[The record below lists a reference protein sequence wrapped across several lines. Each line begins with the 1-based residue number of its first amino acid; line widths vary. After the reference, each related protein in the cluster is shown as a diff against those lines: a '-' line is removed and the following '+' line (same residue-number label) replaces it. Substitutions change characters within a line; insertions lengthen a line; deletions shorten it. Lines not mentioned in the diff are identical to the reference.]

1 MAEKNISFVFS
12 LKGSDKFNTSL
23 KSMNNEMKTLQNGI
37 KQSSNDIISHGKN
50 VETLAQ
56 KYQSIQ
62 KAIDTSKQKVDL
74 FKNQI
79 EKQNSVIE
87 QSKSKLNNLAT
98 EKEKLNKKYDE
109 AVEKYGKE
117 SDEVKDL
124 EQQLGDLNTEYS
136 KVEKTLT
143 SQEKSLE
150 NYEVGLSNAQ
160 TELSNL
166 ETSLS
171 QCGTEL
177 EKQSNKF
184 VQASEDLQKYSD
196 KLKNLGGSLSGA
208 GDTLLKISAP
218 ITAFSGYAIKAS
230 MDFES
235 AMSNVKAIS
244 GATGDDLNRLT
255 DIAKE
260 MGAKTSFSAT
270 ECADALSY
278 MALAGWD
285 TEQMCQGLEPILRLA
300 EGGNLDLATASDL
313 VTDSMSAL
321 GLTTEDLT
329 HYLDVCAQAQR
340 KSNTTADQML
350 EAYIGV
356 GGTLKELNVPM
367 EESATWLGVLANRG
381 IKGSEAGNALSS
393 TLINLTSGAGQAGQ
407 AMEELGISA
416 FDSEG
421 NFIGIEGTLQLL
433 NDALANCT
441 EEQRNTYLA
450 MIGGKSNID
459 TLNALLSGLNEEY
472 GDLKTEIEGAD
483 GALNEVAETMQDNV
497 QGNITKLKSAFEG
510 LGIEVGEKLLPYV
523 TQFIEGL
530 QKLVQWFGDL
540 DEGTQQAIIK
550 TGLFTAGLGAGL
562 KVTGGFVSAIG
573 DICGGLGGLVGKLGS
588 VTSATATISTAT
600 GEAIAS
606 TSTWAGAL
614 GGLSSITLPL
624 IATVGTLGVAIAG
637 VKGYFDTLDKPVTTA
652 KEDLNL
658 FERAVLAINDIQPK
672 TREELEATGLVY
684 KEFGEN
690 FSDSFKEAVEEARVD
705 IAEFNIAL
713 SEINLDGVFTEE
725 EKNNLESR
733 VKTAV
738 DSAISAVDSKTAEMK
753 NSLTELFSTDGILS
767 EEETQIIQW
776 WTTRGD
782 KEKEEATR
790 LQQEINEIEQRAFA
804 EGRALTPEEEQ
815 AIIERY
821 DRIKQIELMAKAT
834 NSDELKYAEIDFQN
848 QIATLDAEGAEKLL
862 MQKFQQ
868 ADELKLQKQNEFE
881 MLRQQAMEG
890 YDQMS
895 EEEKAQADRT
905 VELINEAEQKYLEED
920 RQYRENLVTQA
931 TEGNEELNGVI
942 NKYTG
947 ERLSDADLQAQ
958 KQLEIMKGMYDG
970 MDGITESGMYS
981 LYDKTS
987 GTWHDVMVTVD
998 EATGEVIGTYD
1009 VMTKKVGGYTQE
1021 VCDDLAK
1028 EGQAFMNTGNIGTEA
1043 YKTLTSSTVNSSGQI
1058 VDANGR
1064 VVGSLRD
1071 VKTATDGTRT
1081 GIVNL
1086 NGTPV
1091 AIKVNKDGT
1100 ISVLNDISRTAD
1112 NASRDRYS
1120 VITFEES
1127 GLDWISYK
1135 AQSVMNS
1142 LGGGGGARGEYY
1154 AKGTPYAQGGLATVN
1169 ENGWE
1174 LVDSPDGKDIPMLA
1188 QELQGDMAYLP
1199 QGSRVQTHLNSTA
1212 QMRADI
1218 ETEVSK
1224 QLSRFNNSDL
1234 TEIVK
1239 AIYNEIKN
1247 QEQTNDIIVTNNNS
1261 YNVTTNTEYDEK
1273 RFEQDVETLL
1283 LKDLRRFGKVK
1294 GGK

>member
-12 LKGSDKFNTSL
+12 LKGSDKFNTGL

-37 KQSSNDIISHGKN
+37 KQASNDIVSHGKSIEN
-50 VETLAQ
+50 LSQ
-56 KYQSIQ
+56 KYQAIQ
-62 KAIDTSKQKVDL
+62 KAIDTSKQKVEL

-79 EKQNSVIE
+79 EKQNSTIS
-87 QSKSKLNNLAT
+87 QSKSKLNELAT

-117 SDEVKDL
+117 SDEAKDL
-124 EQQLGDLNTEYS
+124 EQQLNSLNTEYG

-143 SQEKSLE
+143 SQERALE
-150 NYEVGLSNAQ
+150 NYEVGLSNAE

-184 VQASEDLQKYSD
+184 VQASENLEKFGNKLQ
-196 KLKNLGGSLSGA
+196 NIGGSMSSA
-208 GDTLLKISAP
+208 GETLMKISAP
-218 ITAFSGYAIKAS
+218 IVAFSGYAIKAS

-244 GATGDDLNRLT
+244 GATGDDLDRLT
-255 DIAKE
+255 EVAKE

-285 TEQMCQGLEPILRLA
+285 TAQMCEGLEPVLRLA
-300 EGGNLDLATASDL
+300 EGGNLDLARASDL

-321 GLTTEDLT
+321 GLGTEDLT
-329 HYLDVCAQAQR
+329 HYLDICAQAQR
-340 KSNTTADQML
+340 KSNTSADQML
-350 EAYIGV
+350 EAYIAV
-356 GGTLKELNVPM
+356 GGSLKELGVPL
-367 EESATWLGVLANRG
+367 EESASWLGVLANRG

-393 TLINLTSGAGQAGQ
+393 TLINLTSGAGQAGT

-421 NFIGIEGTLQLL
+421 NFIGVEGTLKLL

-450 MIGGKSNID
+450 MIGGKSNVD

-497 QGNITKLKSAFEG
+497 QGNVTKLKSAFEG
-510 LGIEVGEKLLPYV
+510 LGIQVGEKLLPYV

-540 DEGTQQAIIK
+540 DEETQQAIIK

-562 KVTGGFVSAIG
+562 KVTGGFVSSIG
-573 DICGGLGGLVGKLGS
+573 DICGGLSGLVGKLGS
-588 VTSATATISTAT
+588 VTGATATISEVTGTAV
-600 GEAIAS
+600 AS

-614 GGLSSITLPL
+614 GGLSSVALPL
-624 IATVGTLGVAIAG
+624 IATVGALGVGIYAT
-637 VKGYFDTLDKPVTTA
+637 KKYFDTLDKPVTTA

-658 FERAVLAINDIQPK
+658 FEKAVLAINDIQPK

-690 FSDSFKEAVEEARVD
+690 FSDSFKEAVEEARID
-705 IAEFNIAL
+705 MAEFNIAL
-713 SEINLDGVFTEE
+713 SEISLDGVFTEE
-725 EKNNLESR
+725 EKNNLEAR
-733 VKTAV
+733 VKSAV
-738 DSAISAVDSKTAEMK
+738 DGAISAVNSKNEEMK
-753 NSLTELFSTDGILS
+753 NSLTELFNTDGVLS
-767 EEETQIIQW
+767 EEEKQIIQW
-776 WTTRGD
+776 WTQRGD
-782 KEKEEATR
+782 KEKEEVTR
-790 LQQEINEIEQRAFA
+790 LQQEIKEIEERAFI
-804 EGRALTPEEEQ
+804 EGRPLTPEEEQ
-815 AIIERY
+815 AIVDRY
-821 DRIKQIELMAKAT
+821 NQITQIELMAKAT

-848 QIATLDAEGAEKLL
+848 QIATLDAEGAANLL
-862 MQKFQQ
+862 EQKYKE
-868 ADELKLQKQNEFE
+868 ADELLLQKQNEFD
-881 MLRQQAMEG
+881 MLREKAREG
-890 YDQMS
+890 YDQMTD
-895 EEEKAQADRT
+895 EEKAQADKT
-905 VELINEAEQKYLEED
+905 VALIDEAEAKYLEQD
-920 RQYRENLVTQA
+920 RQYRENLYNQVI
-931 TEGNEELNGVI
+931 EGNEELDGVI

-947 ERLSDADLQAQ
+947 KRLSEADQ
-958 KQLEIMKGMYDG
+958 KANEEFEIQKKKYDNINQITEDG
-970 MDGITESGMYS
+970 MTRVYN
-981 LYDKTS
+981 TTT
-987 GTWHDVMVTVD
+987 GTWDDVYVKVDQATKEVVGVYDIATGKCIGYTDDIKDALKD
-998 EATGEVIGTYD
+998 EAKQFLLTGQLGSTSVQDLGNCYVD
-1009 VMTKKVGGYTQE
+1009 WGG
-1021 VCDDLAK
+1021 K
-1028 EGQAFMNTGNIGTEA
+1028 IIN
-1043 YKTLTSSTVNSSGQI
+1043 K
-1058 VDANGR
+1058 NGE
-1064 VVGSLRD
+1064 VVGSLDD
-1071 VKTATDGTRT
+1071 VKKHSDGTRT
-1081 GIVNL
+1081 GIFNL
-1086 NGTPV
+1086 NGTPIK
-1091 AIKVNKDGT
+1091 IKVNKDGT
-1100 ISVLNDISRTAD
+1100 IANLNEILWVANRVAEP
-1112 NASRDRYS
+1112 RHS
-1120 VITFEES
+1120 VIRFEES

-1135 AQSVMNS
+1135 AQTVMNS

-1154 AKGTPYAQGGLATVN
+1154 AKGTPYAQSGLATVN

-1174 LVDSPDGKDIPMLA
+1174 LVDTLNGKDVPMLA
-1188 QELQGDMAYLP
+1188 QELQGDTAYLP
-1199 QGSRVQTHLNSTA
+1199 QGTRVQTHLNSTA

-1247 QEQTNDIIVTNNNS
+1247 QEDNEIIITNNNS
-1261 YNVTTNTEYDEK
+1261 YNVTPKTEYDVNQ
-1273 RFEQDVETLL
+1273 FETDVETLI
-1283 LKDLRRFGKVK
+1283 LKDLRKYGKVR